1 MLWCGDFTQ
10 HHPLWDE
17 EWNKHLFTA
26 GAASAVQLL
35 LSLIE
40 DYDII
45 MLLPKGLPTMQSTA
59 TKNWT
64 LVNNVFTMANMEGL
78 VVVCDTDPVQRG
90 PGTDHVPILT
100 MLDISVPHRDEERWS
115 DFRGTDWDEFRKVLG
130 AQLSAI
136 PEPCMLQTESQFQN
150 AVRDLTK
157 ALQVTIETTMPLSC
171 PLPHL
176 RRWWNKDLACRKK
189 EMKWLASQAYKF
201 HTIEDHPA
209 HSTFKNACT
218 EYGVAVKWAKE
229 QH

>member
-90 PGTDHVPILT
+90 PGTDHVPILM

-115 DFRGTDWDEFRKVLG
+115 DFRGTDWDEFR
-130 AQLSAI
+130 
-136 PEPCMLQTESQFQN
+136 
-150 AVRDLTK
+150 
-157 ALQVTIETTMPLSC
+157 
-171 PLPHL
+171 
-176 RRWWNKDLACRKK
+176 
-189 EMKWLASQAYKF
+189 
-201 HTIEDHPA
+201 
-209 HSTFKNACT
+209 
-218 EYGVAVKWAKE
+218 
-229 QH
+229 